1 MLQIR
6 NLTKIYK
13 AKSGVEVKAVDNL
26 SVDFPQKGMVFL
38 LGKSGSGKSTLLNL
52 IGGLDEATSGE
63 VIIKGKSS
71 KTFKASDFDSFR
83 NTYIGFVFQEF
94 NILEEY
100 TVEKNIA
107 LSLQLQGT
115 KGDSQLIADILKEVD
130 LEGYNLRK
138 PNELSGGQKQRI
150 AIARALVKR
159 PEIILADEPTGAL
172 DSHTGKQVFE
182 TLKKLSKDKLVIVV
196 SHDRDNANLYA
207 DRIIELKDGFIMSD
221 LERTAS
227 GVLKDVP
234 LIEVNPALFIVKKG
248 TKLTPEERDRIVTL
262 VENSQEDVIISCDKS
277 INTPIEKTLNGD
289 IGYQSNKKFN

>member
-71 KTFKASDFDSFR
+71 KTFKNSDFDSFR

-100 TVEKNIA
+100 TVEKNIG
-107 LSLQLQGT
+107 LSLQLQGV
-115 KGDSQLIADILKEVD
+115 KGNSKTIVDILKEVD
-130 LEGYNLRK
+130 LEGYNL
-138 PNELSGGQKQRI
+138 
-150 AIARALVKR
+150 
-159 PEIILADEPTGAL
+159 
-172 DSHTGKQVFE
+172 
-182 TLKKLSKDKLVIVV
+182 LKT
-196 SHDRDNANLYA
+196 N
-207 DRIIELKDGFIMSD
+207 
-221 LERTAS
+221 
-227 GVLKDVP
+227 
-234 LIEVNPALFIVKKG
+234 
-248 TKLTPEERDRIVTL
+248 
-262 VENSQEDVIISCDKS
+262 
-277 INTPIEKTLNGD
+277 
-289 IGYQSNKKFN
+289 